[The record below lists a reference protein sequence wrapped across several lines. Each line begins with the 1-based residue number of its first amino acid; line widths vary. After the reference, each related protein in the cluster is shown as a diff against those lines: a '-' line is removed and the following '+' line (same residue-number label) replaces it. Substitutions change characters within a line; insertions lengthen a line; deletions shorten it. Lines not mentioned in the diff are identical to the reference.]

1 MGLKQRC
8 MKCLYFSCLLNIGLI
23 ELKDQSSSLHYMGEF
38 PYRNALS
45 FVKGNQSCG
54 VPSQKFLSVLKREVH
69 DQDESVSDYT
79 CLLFLDDD
87 QSEDNSVLR
96 IRDVHVEVNEYEVQ
110 YKFRLN
116 PFHCNLEKDFQNVNL
131 FLTFFQ
137 RKDNVAKTCQNGRGC
152 DGDLEL
158 CQHYSDFQ
166 ESIWFPNRKYN
177 ESCGMH
183 SQCYK
188 NTICTQ
194 TERRKFL
201 CLCKK
206 GFEFVNGDCIKV
218 DIALSMECVDSRQC
232 KEGRY
237 LQYVSLMLI
246 RQDVFVP
253 ARQN

>member
-137 RKDNVAKTCQNGRGC
+137 RKA
-152 DGDLEL
+152 
-158 CQHYSDFQ
+158 
-166 ESIWFPNRKYN
+166 NRKYN